1 MHIENNMNYDELERA
16 GLEIERRKNQLIAQ
30 QRPID
35 LAECLKL
42 ISRHKFT
49 SEELNI
55 KVEVESA
62 RKGKTLP
69 IKFYARVGEE
79 DFTWA
84 GQGTRHRF
92 FQGKN
97 IEDFSIL
104 SKDAKSIA
112 LKLKRNVKPCDGEV
126 VSYLDVLTEVGSNQE
141 SNFNHSSF
149 E

>member
-1 MHIENNMNYDELERA
+1 MHIETNMNYEELERA
-16 GLEIERRKNQLIAQ
+16 GLEIERRKSQLIAQ

-55 KVEVESA
+55 KVTAESTK
-62 RKGKTLP
+62 KGKALP
-69 IKFYARVGEE
+69 IRFYARVGEQ

-84 GQGTRHRF
+84 GQGTRHKF

-97 IEDFSIL
+97 IENFSIL
-104 SKDAKSIA
+104 AKDAKSIA

-126 VSYLDVLTEVGSNQE
+126 VKYSDVLAEVSSNQE
-141 SNFNHSSF
+141 STLNQPSF
-149 E
+149 